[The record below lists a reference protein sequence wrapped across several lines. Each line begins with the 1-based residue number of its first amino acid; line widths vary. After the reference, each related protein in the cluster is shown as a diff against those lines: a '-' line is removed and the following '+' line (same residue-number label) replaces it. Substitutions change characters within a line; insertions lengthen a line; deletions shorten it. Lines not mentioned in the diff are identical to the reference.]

1 MTRCLRS
8 VSMFALLVLSVILVG
23 GIVETAPAV
32 VQTAGPVQGE
42 AWVIT
47 APSPS
52 APDDAKGVAMDI
64 GTVNTTVTLDMIIA
78 TFRGM
83 TGGDRVMRIWDQGAQ
98 AAATRGGKAVCPVM
112 YLTPL
117 KPVKQ
122 AVAPCGMYG
131 TMSLYNADMST
142 TAYNPQPNFNLP
154 PMCQL
159 DRAYFLEAGQVV
171 NSWLIPGY
179 GMTPPDPQP
188 RERGAARIAVNVS
201 LPPGGSFVIGA
212 WFSGFPLPGG
222 TWTCTTWRPTLAI
235 NPWTFV
241 DGPPYTLCQPSFIPF
256 FFETPPG
263 PAYTFHSFYFDK
275 MNGSAAFYGVF
286 IWQLY

>member
-1 MTRCLRS
+1 
-8 VSMFALLVLSVILVG
+8 MFALLVLSVILVG
-23 GIVETAPAV
+23 GVVETAPAV
-32 VQTAGPVQGE
+32 VQTTGPVQGE
-42 AWVIT
+42 AWAIT

-52 APDDAKGVAMDI
+52 APDDAKGAAVDI
-64 GTVNTTVTLDMIIA
+64 GRVDTTVTLDMIIA

-83 TGGDRVMRIWDQGAQ
+83 TGGDKVVTRIQDAQ

-117 KPVKQ
+117 QPVKQ

-159 DRAYFLEAGQVV
+159 DRAYFLEAGPVV

-188 RERGAARIAVNVS
+188 KERGVARIAVNVS
-201 LPPGGSFVIGA
+201 LPAGGSFIVGA
-212 WFSGFPLPGG
+212 WFSGFPSFGG
-222 TWTCTTWRPTLAI
+222 TWTSTTWRPTLAI

-241 DGPPYTLCQPSFIPF
+241 DGPPYTLSLPAFVPF
-256 FFETPPG
+256 FFTTPGNP
-263 PAYTFHSFYFDK
+263 PDPYTHHSFYFDK